1 MQPTTESR
9 NREQVVDSALI
20 SLESTLQNCE
30 IDTLKVGFPMDCLHV
45 GADVLESAF
54 VRQIT
59 RGSDASNGQETVSYR
74 LAPEHVKSQ
83 IGLAE
88 LQLRPE
94 RNLATLRISSKV
106 LKGDYS
112 RGICS
117 DTIEQA
123 LNASLP
129 RYLPL
134 DVPAVVDASVVHEV
148 HVATNYPA
156 EPLTTIWTLSRAN
169 YDKKRFASTVYGKG
183 AFTGIEWRSI
193 LKVSTLK
200 LHAYDKAVELSR
212 RPEEYALLNGD
223 SFLDSTRLEV
233 QLRKH
238 ADIRD
243 AYQIDQKGPPTLRDV
258 LGSGKARRALLN
270 SYDKVIMKESTK
282 PMPIVGSSW
291 REQSRYA
298 GYLWF
303 YEYLNGDPRWIEAYI
318 RSQYPRGTN
327 VTRYVNEAKEMFR
340 LIASQ
345 NFEGEQ
351 AEKDA
356 IERIRDFLKTG
367 VLTVQIRAVNMEH
380 AS

>member
-9 NREQVVDSALI
+9 NRERVVDSALI

-30 IDTLKVGFPMDCLHV
+30 IDTLKVGFPLDCLKV
-45 GADVLESAF
+45 GPDVLEGAF
-54 VRQIT
+54 VRQTT
-59 RGSDASNGQETVSYR
+59 RGSEATNGQESVSYR

-106 LKGDYS
+106 LKGDYT
-112 RGICS
+112 RGIS
-117 DTIEQA
+117 AETIEHA
-123 LNASLP
+123 FDASLP
-129 RYLPL
+129 SYLAL
-134 DVPAVVDASVVHEV
+134 DTLTAIDTAVVHEV
-148 HVATNYPA
+148 HVASNYPA
-156 EPLTTIWTLSRAN
+156 EPLSTIFTLSRAN

-193 LKVSTLK
+193 LKASSMK
-200 LHAYDKAVELSR
+200 LHAYDKALELSK

-243 AYQIDQKGPPTLRDV
+243 AYQIDQKGPPTLHDV
-258 LGSGKARRALLN
+258 LGTDKARGALLN
-270 SYDKVIMKESTK
+270 SYNKVIMKDSTK
-282 PMPIVGSSW
+282 PLPIVGKSW

-303 YEYLNGDPRWIEAYI
+303 YEYLNGDPRYIEAFI

-327 VTRYVNEAKEMFR
+327 VTRYVNEAREMFR
-340 LIASQ
+340 LIANQ

-351 AEKDA
+351 EQTFA
-356 IERIRDFLKTG
+356 IE
-367 VLTVQIRAVNMEH
+367 QIRNFLETGIRRVEIRVNEGKY